1 MQKAII
7 TYLFSMINRTSKIDW
22 LNLLSKK
29 NNANRFLHFI
39 YSNNM
44 QFSPKQMEQLKFALE
59 TGLTMSQM
67 LILAKPHFDP
77 YQMEQIRSTKSLLT
91 L

>member
-1 MQKAII
+1 
-7 TYLFSMINRTSKIDW
+7 
-22 LNLLSKK
+22 
-29 NNANRFLHFI
+29 
-39 YSNNM
+39 M

-77 YQMEQIRSTKSLLT
+77 YQMEQIGGDLRKSKNRADKSIC
-91 L
+91 